1 MAPQDEEADLLEDA
15 TMTETAVIGHDV
27 EVVAA
32 ASDGRKSAK
41 TPTKNE
47 AGARRG

>member
-1 MAPQDEEADLLEDA
+1 MI
-15 TMTETAVIGHDV
+15 ETAVIDHDA
-27 EVVAA
+27 EVAA